1 MNKMLLTSVLSGI
14 MCLIMVIYTSVSF
27 YSREH
32 FKCTAVTEVNY
43 KDNKLIIISHYSF
56 DGDIGSLVVEGE
68 LEKNDG
74 TVFPFIIKNIFNYTR
89 ISNNFYLTS
98 NNIVTQP
105 TDLEKTG
112 VVNEYLSQFFYKEG
126 KKIVFEFSPQQPD
139 SYTVYLGSFPVG
151 FCKK

>member
-1 MNKMLLTSVLSGI
+1 MNKMLLTSVFLGV
-14 MCLIMVIYTSVSF
+14 MCLAMVVYSSILF
-27 YSREH
+27 YSRDH
-32 FKCTAVTEVNY
+32 FKCTGVTEVNY
-43 KDNKLIIISHYSF
+43 KSNKLIIISHYSF

-68 LEKNDG
+68 LKKNDG
-74 TVFPFIIKNIFNYTR
+74 TVFPFIIKNIFGYTR
-89 ISNNFYLTS
+89 ISDNFYLTS
-98 NNIVTQP
+98 NNVVTQP

-112 VVNEYLSQFFYKEG
+112 IVNEYLSQFFYKEG

>member
-1 MNKMLLTSVLSGI
+1 MNKMLLASVFLGV
-14 MCLIMVIYTSVSF
+14 MCLAMVVYSSDLF
-27 YSREH
+27 YSRDH
-32 FKCTAVTEVNY
+32 FKCTGVTEVNY
-43 KDNKLIIISHYSF
+43 KSNKLIIISHYSF

-68 LEKNDG
+68 LKKNDG
-74 TVFPFIIKNIFNYTR
+74 TVFPFIIKNIFDYIR
-89 ISNNFYLTS
+89 ISDNFYLTS
-98 NNIVTQP
+98 NNVVTQP

-112 VVNEYLSQFFYKEG
+112 IVNEYLSQFFYKEG